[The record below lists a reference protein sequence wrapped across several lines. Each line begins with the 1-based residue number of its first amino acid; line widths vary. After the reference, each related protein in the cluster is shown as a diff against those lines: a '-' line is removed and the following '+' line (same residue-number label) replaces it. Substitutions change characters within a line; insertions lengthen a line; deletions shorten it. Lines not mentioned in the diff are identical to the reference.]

1 MKEGFLMANVDAIAS
16 THAGMPLTIVSELKS
31 ANRKLRRIEIEHQR
45 ERVAREDLVERLEE
59 ERELLQVVREE
70 IADTVFTISQA
81 MRQNFTVLWE
91 EMATG

>member
-1 MKEGFLMANVDAIAS
+1 MANVDAIAS